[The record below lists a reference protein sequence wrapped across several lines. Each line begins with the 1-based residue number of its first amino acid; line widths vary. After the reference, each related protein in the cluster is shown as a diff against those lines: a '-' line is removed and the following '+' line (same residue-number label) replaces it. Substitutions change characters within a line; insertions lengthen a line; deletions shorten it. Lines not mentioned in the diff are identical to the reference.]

1 MIKRKKL
8 GGFTLVEIIVALAV
22 FAVMSLIVAL
32 IIQMSSK
39 IIKDS
44 QNTTAKAHYHS
55 LIAHRAISNANNSD
69 YTGIVGDYDT
79 IFTPDGCNDPDWP
92 DPTPMTIELNGA
104 TLDKVVAVVLEGKD
118 PYNDDSDLQDKAGI
132 KASPSDVDGFYEH
145 APGIKVFTNYEEP

>member
-8 GGFTLVEIIVALAV
+8 GGFTLIEIIVALAV

-69 YTGIVGDYDT
+69 YTDIVDDYDT
-79 IFTPDGCNDPDWP
+79 ITIPGGTDS
-92 DPTPMTIELNGA
+92 MTIELNGT
-104 TLDKVVAVVLEGKD
+104 TLDKVVVVELEGEK
-118 PYNDDSDLQDKAGI
+118 PYDDNSDLQDKAGI
-132 KASPSDVDGFYEH
+132 KASPSDVDGFYEQ
-145 APGIKVFTNYEEP
+145 APEIKVFTNYEEP